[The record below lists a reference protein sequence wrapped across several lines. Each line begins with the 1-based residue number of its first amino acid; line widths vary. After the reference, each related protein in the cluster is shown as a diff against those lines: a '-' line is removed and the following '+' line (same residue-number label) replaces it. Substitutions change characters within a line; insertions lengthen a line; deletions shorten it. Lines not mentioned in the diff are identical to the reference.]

1 MYDVISIGSA
11 TFDVFLKVSEGKI
24 LPTQEFLGGKALAL
38 PYGAK
43 LEIEERLIASGGG
56 GTNTAVGFA
65 RLGLKAAVVARC
77 GWDFG
82 GKLVRKELK
91 KEGVDD
97 SLLVQIEGD
106 DTDYSTI
113 LVGPDGER
121 TILVYRGKT
130 RLEESLIDFSK
141 LKSRWFCISGLEGN
155 LKLLGK
161 LVEFAQKK
169 KIKVAVNPGKK
180 EIAQRE
186 ELLKIIKNIDVLIVN
201 QEEAALLTGVDFF
214 EEKLFRRTALVS
226 QGIVVIT
233 RGAEGA
239 WLFDQKDNLLVA
251 EGFKV
256 EMVDATGAGDAFNAG
271 FIGGLAKGWEL
282 EKALKLGIANGA
294 AVVRELGVKPGLLS
308 KENYHNW
315 LEKPLKMEWKKGI
328 LLV

>member
-11 TFDVFLKVSEGKI
+11 TFDVFLKVPEGKI
-24 LPTQEFLGGKALAL
+24 LETEEFLVGKALGL
-38 PYGAK
+38 PYGSK
-43 LEIEERLIASGGG
+43 IEIKERLLASGGG

-65 RLGLKAAVVARC
+65 RLGLKTAVVARC

-82 GKLVRKELK
+82 GKLVRQELK

-113 LVGPDGER
+113 LIGPDGER

-130 RLEESLIDFSK
+130 RLDESLIDFSR

-155 LKLLGK
+155 LKLLKK
-161 LVEFAQKK
+161 LVDWAKRN
-169 KIKVAVNPGKK
+169 KIKVAVNPGRK
-180 EIAQRE
+180 EIDQRE
-186 ELLKIIKNIDVLIVN
+186 ELLEIIKDIEVLIVN
-201 QEEAALLTGVDFF
+201 QEEAARLTNSFF
-214 EEKLFRRTALVS
+214 FDLDLFSKTALLS
-226 QGIVVIT
+226 SGIVVIT

-239 WLFDQKDNLLVA
+239 YLFDKNDNLLIA
-251 EGFKV
+251 DGFKV

-271 FIGGLAKGWEL
+271 FIGGLAKGWSL

-294 AVVRELGVKPGLLS
+294 AVVMQMGVKPGLLS
-308 KENYHNW
+308 EKNYHNW
-315 LEKPLKMEWKKGI
+315 LERPLKMEWKNK
-328 LLV
+328 

>member
-11 TFDVFLKVSEGKI
+11 TFDVFLRVSEGKI
-24 LPTQEFLGGKALAL
+24 LETQEFLMGKALAL
-38 PYGAK
+38 PYGSK
-43 LEIEERLIASGGG
+43 LEIEERLIGSGGG
-56 GTNTAVGFA
+56 GTNTAAGFA

-82 GKLVRKELK
+82 GKVVRQDLK
-91 KEGVDD
+91 KEGIDD
-97 SLLVQIEGD
+97 SLLVQLEGD

-130 RLEESLIDFSK
+130 RLSEDLIDFSK

-155 LKLLGK
+155 LKLLKK
-161 LVEFAQKK
+161 LVDFAKEH

-180 EIAQRE
+180 EISQKE
-186 ELLKIIKNIDVLIVN
+186 ELLRIIKNIDVLIVN
-201 QEEAALLTGVDFF
+201 QEEASLLTGVGFF
-214 EEKLFRRTALVS
+214 DPSLFKRTALIS

-239 WLFDQKDNLLVA
+239 YLFDEKDNLLVA
-251 EGFKV
+251 DGFRV
-256 EMVDATGAGDAFNAG
+256 EMIDATGAGDAFNAG
-271 FIGGLAKGWEL
+271 FVGGLAMGWEM

-294 AVVRELGVKPGLLS
+294 SVVGCLGIKPGLIR
-308 KENYHNW
+308 KEYLHNW
-315 LEKPLKMEWKKGI
+315 LEKPLKMEWKR
-328 LLV
+328 